1 MIQCPECRKMI
12 PDDSAYCDQ
21 CGKELKWCPQCKR
34 PKRGT
39 ECPLCGSIL
48 VPGRQYLGGGLG
60 VSGGSGAS
68 GGSGLSGASGGSGAS
83 GVSGGS
89 GFSGASGGAAGGLG
103 SSGGASRGGAPFGG
117 AAGVSGGGA
126 AFGGASG
133 GGSGISG
140 GVSGGASGVSG
151 GGAASGGLGG
161 ALRGGA
167 PFGGAS
173 GTSGGGIVPTALVG
187 NGWRLILQEGPFGR
201 TGGIWPEL
209 ASCRYVS
216 GNHGRISKTAAGWQV
231 EDCGST
237 NGTFVNGAR
246 IQKQILKRGDI
257 LRIAT
262 LDFTID

>member
-48 VPGRQYLGGGLG
+48 VPGRQYLGGGSG

-68 GGSGLSGASGGSGAS
+68 GGSGFS
-83 GVSGGS
+83 GVS
-89 GFSGASGGAAGGLG
+89 
-103 SSGGASRGGAPFGG
+103 
-117 AAGVSGGGA
+117 
-126 AFGGASG
+126 
-133 GGSGISG
+133 
-140 GVSGGASGVSG
+140 GASGVSG
-151 GGAASGGLGG
+151 GGAGGFGGSGG
-161 ALRGGA
+161 ALGGGA

-173 GTSGGGIVPTALVG
+173 GTSGGASGGGAAFGAASGGASGGGSGVSGGVSGGGIVPTALVG

-237 NGTFVNGAR
+237 NGTFVNGVR
-246 IQKQILKRGDI
+246 IQKQTLKRGDI

-262 LDFTID
+262 LDFTLE

>member
-39 ECPLCGSIL
+39 ECPLCGSVL
-48 VPGRQYLGGGLG
+48 VPGRQYLGG
-60 VSGGSGAS
+60 S
-68 GGSGLSGASGGSGAS
+68 S
-83 GVSGGS
+83 GVSGG
-89 GFSGASGGAAGGLG
+89 SGGAAGGLG
-103 SSGGASRGGAPFGG
+103 GSGGA
-117 AAGVSGGGA
+117 
-126 AFGGASG
+126 
-133 GGSGISG
+133 
-140 GVSGGASGVSG
+140 
-151 GGAASGGLGG
+151 LG
-161 ALRGGA
+161 GGA

-173 GTSGGGIVPTALVG
+173 GTSGGASGGGAAFGGASGGGIVPTALVG

-231 EDCGST
+231 EDCSST
-237 NGTFVNGAR
+237 NGTFVNCVR
-246 IQKQILKRGDI
+246 VQKQTLKRGDI

-262 LDFTID
+262 LDFTLE

>member
-39 ECPLCGSIL
+39 ECPLCGSVL
-48 VPGRQYLGGGLG
+48 VPGRQYLGGGSG

-68 GGSGLSGASGGSGAS
+68 GGVSGGS
-83 GVSGGS
+83 GVSGG
-89 GFSGASGGAAGGLG
+89 
-103 SSGGASRGGAPFGG
+103 
-117 AAGVSGGGA
+117 V
-126 AFGGASG
+126 
-133 GGSGISG
+133 
-140 GVSGGASGVSG
+140 
-151 GGAASGGLGG
+151 
-161 ALRGGA
+161 
-167 PFGGAS
+167 
-173 GTSGGGIVPTALVG
+173 SGGGIVPTALVG

-237 NGTFVNGAR
+237 NGTFVNGVR

>member
-39 ECPLCGSIL
+39 ECPLCGSVL
-48 VPGRQYLGGGLG
+48 VPGRQYLGGGSG
-60 VSGGSGAS
+60 VSGGSGASGVSGAS
-68 GGSGLSGASGGSGAS
+68 GGSGLSGASGAS

-89 GFSGASGGAAGGLG
+89 GVSGASGGAAGGFGGSGGALG
-103 SSGGASRGGAPFGG
+103 GGAPFDGASGGSGGASRGGAPFGST
-117 AAGVSGGGA
+117 A
-126 AFGGASG
+126 GASG
-133 GGSGISG
+133 GG
-140 GVSGGASGVSG
+140 
-151 GGAASGGLGG
+151 
-161 ALRGGA
+161 
-167 PFGGAS
+167 
-173 GTSGGGIVPTALVG
+173 TVPTALVG

-237 NGTFVNGAR
+237 NGTFVNGVR
-246 IQKQILKRGDI
+246 VQKQTLKRGDI

-262 LDFTID
+262 LDFTLE

>member
-39 ECPLCGSIL
+39 ECPLCGSVL
-48 VPGRQYLGGGLG
+48 VPGRQYLGGGSG
-60 VSGGSGAS
+60 VSGSSGVS
-68 GGSGLSGASGGSGAS
+68 GGSGLSGASGG
-83 GVSGGS
+83 
-89 GFSGASGGAAGGLG
+89 AAGGFG
-103 SSGGASRGGAPFGG
+103 SSGDVSRGGAPSGGASGGFGG
-117 AAGVSGGGA
+117 ASGGGA

-133 GGSGISG
+133 
-140 GVSGGASGVSG
+140 VSGG

-167 PFGGAS
+167 LFGSTAGAS
-173 GTSGGGIVPTALVG
+173 GGGFVPTALVG

-237 NGTFVNGAR
+237 NGTFVNGVR
-246 IQKQILKRGDI
+246 IQKQTLKRGDI

-262 LDFTID
+262 LDFTIE

>member
-48 VPGRQYLGGGLG
+48 VPGRQYLGGGSG
-60 VSGGSGAS
+60 VSGGAS
-68 GGSGLSGASGGSGAS
+68 GGLGGASRGGSGGS

-89 GFSGASGGAAGGLG
+89 GGAARGLG
-103 SSGGASRGGAPFGG
+103 SSGGASGGGAP
-117 AAGVSGGGA
+117 S
-126 AFGGASG
+126 GGASG
-133 GGSGISG
+133 GF
-140 GVSGGASGVSG
+140 GVSGGV
-151 GGAASGGLGG
+151 
-161 ALRGGA
+161 
-167 PFGGAS
+167 
-173 GTSGGGIVPTALVG
+173 SGGGIVPTALVG

-237 NGTFVNGAR
+237 NGTFVNGVR
-246 IQKQILKRGDI
+246 VQKQILKRGDI

>member
-39 ECPLCGSIL
+39 ECPLCGSVL
-48 VPGRQYLGGGLG
+48 VPGRQYLGGGSG
-60 VSGGSGAS
+60 VSGGSGGAGFS
-68 GGSGLSGASGGSGAS
+68 GVSGAS
-83 GVSGGS
+83 GVSGGGAAS
-89 GFSGASGGAAGGLG
+89 GGASGGVAGGAAGGLG
-103 SSGGASRGGAPFGG
+103 SSGGASRGGAP
-117 AAGVSGGGA
+117 SGSTA
-126 AFGGASG
+126 
-133 GGSGISG
+133 
-140 GVSGGASGVSG
+140 GASGV
-151 GGAASGGLGG
+151 
-161 ALRGGA
+161 
-167 PFGGAS
+167 
-173 GTSGGGIVPTALVG
+173 GIVPTALVG

-237 NGTFVNGAR
+237 NGTFVNGVR
-246 IQKQILKRGDI
+246 VQKQTLKRGDI

-262 LDFTID
+262 LDFTLE

>member
-39 ECPLCGSIL
+39 ECPLCGSVL
-48 VPGRQYLGGGLG
+48 VPGRQYLGGGSG
-60 VSGGSGAS
+60 VS
-68 GGSGLSGASGGSGAS
+68 GGSGLSGAS
-83 GVSGGS
+83 
-89 GFSGASGGAAGGLG
+89 
-103 SSGGASRGGAPFGG
+103 
-117 AAGVSGGGA
+117 
-126 AFGGASG
+126 
-133 GGSGISG
+133 
-140 GVSGGASGVSG
+140 GASGVSG
-151 GGAASGGLGG
+151 GGAASGGASGGLGSLGG
-161 ALRGGA
+161 V
-167 PFGGAS
+167 
-173 GTSGGGIVPTALVG
+173 SGGSGVSGGVSGVGIVPTALVG

-237 NGTFVNGAR
+237 NGTFVNGVR

-262 LDFTID
+262 LDFTLE

>member
-39 ECPLCGSIL
+39 ECPLCGSVL
-48 VPGRQYLGGGLG
+48 VPGRQYLGGGSG

-68 GGSGLSGASGGSGAS
+68 GGSGGVS

-89 GFSGASGGAAGGLG
+89 GFSGASGGAAGGFG
-103 SSGGASRGGAPFGG
+103 SS
-117 AAGVSGGGA
+117 
-126 AFGGASG
+126 
-133 GGSGISG
+133 
-140 GVSGGASGVSG
+140 
-151 GGAASGGLGG
+151 GG

-167 PFGGAS
+167 PSGGAS
-173 GTSGGGIVPTALVG
+173 GGSGVSGGVSGVGIVPTALVG

-237 NGTFVNGAR
+237 NGTFVNGVR

-262 LDFTID
+262 LDFTLE

>member
-39 ECPLCGSIL
+39 ECPLCGSVL
-48 VPGRQYLGGGLG
+48 VPGRQYLGGG
-60 VSGGSGAS
+60 
-68 GGSGLSGASGGSGAS
+68 S
-83 GVSGGS
+83 GVSGG
-89 GFSGASGGAAGGLG
+89 
-103 SSGGASRGGAPFGG
+103 
-117 AAGVSGGGA
+117 VSG
-126 AFGGASG
+126 
-133 GGSGISG
+133 
-140 GVSGGASGVSG
+140 V
-151 GGAASGGLGG
+151 
-161 ALRGGA
+161 
-167 PFGGAS
+167 
-173 GTSGGGIVPTALVG
+173 GIVPTALVG

-237 NGTFVNGAR
+237 NGTFVNGVR
-246 IQKQILKRGDI
+246 IQKQTLKRGDI

-262 LDFTID
+262 LDFTLE

>member
-48 VPGRQYLGGGLG
+48 VPGRQYLGGG
-60 VSGGSGAS
+60 
-68 GGSGLSGASGGSGAS
+68 S

-89 GFSGASGGAAGGLG
+89 GGA
-103 SSGGASRGGAPFGG
+103 
-117 AAGVSGGGA
+117 
-126 AFGGASG
+126 
-133 GGSGISG
+133 
-140 GVSGGASGVSG
+140 
-151 GGAASGGLGG
+151 
-161 ALRGGA
+161 
-167 PFGGAS
+167 
-173 GTSGGGIVPTALVG
+173 SGGGIVPTALVG

-237 NGTFVNGAR
+237 NGTFVNGVR

>member
-39 ECPLCGSIL
+39 ECPLCGSVL
-48 VPGRQYLGGGLG
+48 VPGRQYLG
-60 VSGGSGAS
+60 GGSGAS
-68 GGSGLSGASGGSGAS
+68 GGSGLSGASGGGAGGLGSSVGAS
-83 GVSGGS
+83 RGGAASG
-89 GFSGASGGAAGGLG
+89 GGAAGGLG
-103 SSGGASRGGAPFGG
+103 SSGGASRGGAPFGSTAG
-117 AAGVSGGGA
+117 A
-126 AFGGASG
+126 
-133 GGSGISG
+133 
-140 GVSGGASGVSG
+140 
-151 GGAASGGLGG
+151 
-161 ALRGGA
+161 
-167 PFGGAS
+167 
-173 GTSGGGIVPTALVG
+173 SGGGIVPTALVG

-237 NGTFVNGAR
+237 NGTFVNGVR

-262 LDFTID
+262 LDFTLE

>member
-39 ECPLCGSIL
+39 ECPLCGSVL
-48 VPGRQYLGGGLG
+48 VPGRQYLGG
-60 VSGGSGAS
+60 S
-68 GGSGLSGASGGSGAS
+68 S

-89 GFSGASGGAAGGLG
+89 GGAL
-103 SSGGASRGGAPFGG
+103 RGGAPF
-117 AAGVSGGGA
+117 
-126 AFGGASG
+126 
-133 GGSGISG
+133 
-140 GVSGGASGVSG
+140 GGASGVSG
-151 GGAASGGLGG
+151 GGAASGGAAGTS
-161 ALRGGA
+161 
-167 PFGGAS
+167 GGAS
-173 GTSGGGIVPTALVG
+173 GGGAAFGGGIVPTALVG

-237 NGTFVNGAR
+237 NGTFVNGVR
-246 IQKQILKRGDI
+246 VQKQTLKRGDI

-262 LDFTID
+262 LDFTLE